1 MTPLEII
8 IYLALMIL
16 GIILSALWSGLETGM
31 YVLNPVRL
39 AVKAAHNDPRAV
51 AIRRELMQPARLL
64 AALLIATNA
73 SSYLASY
80 SIAKLLTGFELS
92 GWGLII
98 IETAIF
104 TPTLFIFAETL
115 PKDLFRTHSDV
126 WTYRLARTVHILRWV
141 LTITLLLPTI
151 QCIAHL
157 AGLILKA
164 NSNDNETARQRVL
177 QLIREGIAVGV
188 VSEAQTTL
196 ADRMLTLRE
205 RRVRD
210 EMVPWAGVATVSL
223 EDPLPTRLAWV
234 AARHHTRFPVVD
246 QSGRAVGVLSM
257 LEALLEPNTA
267 TQELI
272 QPAFECPADMS
283 VTEAL
288 ASMRV
293 NRQALAIVTDPK
305 VNKDDSG
312 NNVVG
317 IVTLK
322 DLVEPLTGEL
332 HAW

>member
-8 IYLALMIL
+8 IYVALMIL

-39 AVKAAHNDPRAV
+39 AVKAAHQNPRAV
-51 AIRRELMQPARLL
+51 AIRKELMHPARLL

-80 SIAKLLTGFELS
+80 SIAQLLTGLDLK
-92 GWGLII
+92 GWSLII

-104 TPTLFIFAETL
+104 TPLLFIFAETL

-126 WTYRLARTVHILRWV
+126 WTYRLARVVVIVRWL
-141 LTITLLLPTI
+141 LTISLLLPII
-151 QCIAHL
+151 QGLAQL
-157 AGLILKA
+157 AGLVFNTNA
-164 NSNDNETARQRVL
+164 DETATARQRVL

-188 VSEAQTTL
+188 ISENQTTL

-205 RRVRD
+205 RLVRD
-210 EMVPWAGVATVSL
+210 EMIPWSGVTTVSMD
-223 EDPLPTRLAWV
+223 DPLPTRLAWI

-246 QSGRAVGVLSM
+246 DSGQPIGVLSM
-257 LEALLEPNTA
+257 LDALLKPNTP
-267 TQELI
+267 TSELI
-272 QPAFECPADMS
+272 QPSFECPADMS
-283 VTEAL
+283 VPEAL
-288 ASMRV
+288 AQMRAH
-293 NRQALAIVTDPK
+293 RQALAIVTDASE
-305 VNKDDSG
+305 DG
-312 NNVVG
+312 NGRQAIG